1 MTAMRFK
8 SHFYVMK
15 TFIIAER
22 EWLVTKMNY
31 YKDRT

>member
-1 MTAMRFK
+1 MVAMRFE
-8 SHFYVMK
+8 SHFYVIK
-15 TFIIAER
+15 TFIITGC